1 MAYVSSVNGETGSR
15 SERDANVEKST
26 HAFVDDNAASE
37 TSRKSN
43 SHSSN
48 ADSEGKDRHLELET
62 ISSSREHAALKTV
75 ILDKAKTQPNPSQ
88 VDQSSRA
95 DHELLP
101 LHIATIFTLPVS
113 NLGETLETYPTATSE
128 PCKVT
133 GVKTFLP
140 AGCLPIELHDSLP
153 TDFPKWEVI
162 SREDWISRYD
172 LLFAYNPVEP
182 FSSDESRLQRF
193 ESRIQFEALQVHS
206 DGTTGLTAAS
216 KLVWIWFCTSF
227 DSENRQGHHSN
238 RVKKIVNTVPV
249 GLVKELASIETPAG
263 ESVLEAA
270 TSEAAGIMKD
280 RLKQVSEDPINSPHL
295 DSTSGVKAFWAK
307 ETESQDRLTMG
318 YLCRMFFN
326 VREYSVPTSFV
337 ILPYRLAPI
346 DDGTIGMA
354 SSESGIA
361 ALKFADCLLQLT
373 DPCSILYY
381 IDSKSRKEYGMSL
394 YVDAGDESLREDAFE
409 KIEDYELDLM
419 AFYDKVEGYFYFI
432 DEEAGRNQDR
442 LFATFYL

>member
-1 MAYVSSVNGETGSR
+1 MWSV
-15 SERDANVEKST
+15 
-26 HAFVDDNAASE
+26 
-37 TSRKSN
+37 
-43 SHSSN
+43 
-48 ADSEGKDRHLELET
+48 
-62 ISSSREHAALKTV
+62 
-75 ILDKAKTQPNPSQ
+75 
-88 VDQSSRA
+88 
-95 DHELLP
+95 
-101 LHIATIFTLPVS
+101 
-113 NLGETLETYPTATSE
+113 SE
-128 PCKVT
+128 PKNS
-133 GVKTFLP
+133 
-140 AGCLPIELHDSLP
+140 I
-153 TDFPKWEVI
+153 I
-162 SREDWISRYD
+162 SREDSISRSD

-318 YLCRMFFN
+318 YLCRIFFN

-337 ILPYRLAPI
+337 ILPYGLAPI

-361 ALKFADCLLQLT
+361 ALKFDDCLLQLT

-409 KIEDYELDLM
+409 KIED
-419 AFYDKVEGYFYFI
+419 
-432 DEEAGRNQDR
+432 
-442 LFATFYL
+442 